1 MGIDSNAAVKWQELI
16 GGSEIDVFYDA
27 IQFNE
32 NYIVAVGDTR
42 SSDADINTN
51 KGFSD
56 ALLVTLKKEL

>member
-32 NYIVAVGDTR
+32 NYIVAVGDSR
-42 SSDADINTN
+42 SDDRDIENN

-56 ALLVTLKKEL
+56 GLIVTLKKK